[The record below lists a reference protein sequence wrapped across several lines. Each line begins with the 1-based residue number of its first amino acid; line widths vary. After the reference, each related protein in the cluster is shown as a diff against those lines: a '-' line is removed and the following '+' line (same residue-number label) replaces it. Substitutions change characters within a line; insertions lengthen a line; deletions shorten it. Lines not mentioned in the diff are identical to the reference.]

1 MLNKRI
7 AQNRIWEGSFFS
19 SWSSQKWIVEFNWY
33 DFTSFCI
40 SWKYGTAIETW
51 SIHWVDNIE
60 IESYVSSIIDWGW
73 IINKKL
79 WNKNITFSVFIQW
92 ESFDDLIIRIDEF
105 KRKTQWVEGF
115 LDIKVLWTWR
125 RYTAT
130 ISEAPIPSIPFSQDF
145 IEWIQVSFLITSWTW
160 EEYQPTS
167 YVLPVIWETFK
178 NIKNSWSYKA
188 YPYFRFA
195 FWSSWNSLSKIT
207 LRIRKQW
214 ETSWNE
220 LYIEWSFWNNDL
232 IIFDYKKST
241 VTQNGD
247 DIRFSNPMTPFP
259 TGDIVVEVVPVWTIN
274 AELTISFNKTYL

>member
-40 SWKYGTAIETW
+40 RWKDGTAIETW

-105 KRKTQWVEGF
+105 KRK
-115 LDIKVLWTWR
+115 
-125 RYTAT
+125 
-130 ISEAPIPSIPFSQDF
+130 
-145 IEWIQVSFLITSWTW
+145 
-160 EEYQPTS
+160 
-167 YVLPVIWETFK
+167 
-178 NIKNSWSYKA
+178 
-188 YPYFRFA
+188 
-195 FWSSWNSLSKIT
+195 
-207 LRIRKQW
+207 
-214 ETSWNE
+214 
-220 LYIEWSFWNNDL
+220 
-232 IIFDYKKST
+232 
-241 VTQNGD
+241 
-247 DIRFSNPMTPFP
+247 
-259 TGDIVVEVVPVWTIN
+259 
-274 AELTISFNKTYL
+274 